1 MARLLVTV
9 GTDGFTDWVKLP
21 DGSRLNLGPISVL
34 KLVSKLAPSRGAA
47 RSTLDSFL
55 KDGEAMFS
63 VDEAKMWA
71 LFAPRRAIWAG
82 DDGPFMVSG
91 SSMARH
97 VETIAPDQRSYQP
110 PLGEPQG
117 QGTMS
122 TIHEDLT
129 KLETHIQALNKA
141 AANKVPAAKMQ
152 EGHEILFRLAQKIK
166 SPNQSKNETY
176 YGLGAPD
183 VHEVSDAAPKPHT
196 VQAGQ
201 QVEGLAYDTV
211 KGNEEIAGQIL
222 AKAEETVE
230 IIDKLAAAGKP
241 FKADQAKADV
251 HAVTSKVGGIL
262 SDTDLTAAWVRE
274 DLQKLAGRMDQIHG
288 LFASATV

>member
-47 RSTLDSFL
+47 RSTLDAFL

-63 VDEAKMWA
+63 VDDAKMWA

-82 DDGPFMVSG
+82 DDGPFM
-91 SSMARH
+91 
-97 VETIAPDQRSYQP
+97 APDQRTSNQP
-110 PLGEPQG
+110 PPGGPQG

-183 VHEVSDAAPKPHT
+183 VHEVGDAAPKPHT
-196 VQAGQ
+196 VQAGEQ
-201 QVEGLAYDTV
+201 IEGLAYDTV

-222 AKAEETVE
+222 AKAEATVE

-241 FKADQAKADV
+241 FRAAQAKADV

-262 SDTDLTAAWVRE
+262 SDTDLTASWIRE